1 MNEEN
6 YVLFEDGDYEIL
18 EEYENEDY
26 ITNEI
31 TDYQEILI
39 SIDEGT
45 KIQNEL
51 IITFIVLFAIYFC
64 YRFISK
70 LFRW

>member
-1 MNEEN
+1 MNDEN
-6 YVLFEDGDYEIL
+6 YILFEDGEFEIL
-18 EEYENEDY
+18 EENENEDY
-26 ITNEI
+26 TTNEI
-31 TDYQEILI
+31 VDYQELLI
-39 SIDEGT
+39 SIDEGI

-51 IITFIVLFAIYFC
+51 IITFIVLFASYFC

>member
-6 YVLFEDGDYEIL
+6 YVLFENGDYEIL

-51 IITFIVLFAIYFC
+51 IITFIVLFASYFC

>member
-6 YVLFEDGDYEIL
+6 YILFEDGEFEIL
-18 EEYENEDY
+18 EENENEDY
-26 ITNEI
+26 TTNEI
-31 TDYQEILI
+31 VDYQELLI
-39 SIDEGT
+39 SIDEGI

-51 IITFIVLFAIYFC
+51 IITFIVLFASYFC

>member
-6 YVLFEDGDYEIL
+6 YILFENGDYEIL
-18 EEYENEDY
+18 EENEDY

-39 SIDEGT
+39 SIDEGI

-51 IITFIVLFAIYFC
+51 IITFIVLFASYFC

>member
-1 MNEEN
+1 MYDEN
-6 YVLFEDGDYEIL
+6 YILFEDGEFEIL
-18 EEYENEDY
+18 EENEDY
-26 ITNEI
+26 STNEI
-31 TDYQEILI
+31 VDYQELLI
-39 SIDEGT
+39 SIDEGI

-51 IITFIVLFAIYFC
+51 IITFIVLFASYFC

>member
-1 MNEEN
+1 MNDDN

-18 EEYENEDY
+18 EEYKNEDY
-26 ITNEI
+26 TTNEI
-31 TDYQEILI
+31 VDYQELLI
-39 SIDEGT
+39 SIDEGI

-51 IITFIVLFAIYFC
+51 IITFIVLFASYFC